1 MEGAEALHP
10 DRAPAVLRV
19 ATSPATKRHP
29 DSGPLSMTREPVPNT
44 IVRPYGHL
52 SVQEVDV
59 PLTERS
65 LTSWLLG
72 REVYFQTD
80 YLALSRGGDVA
91 LVAVRKK
98 SSQPL
103 FSPVVEVRVL
113 AEPDRATW
121 VHSPDTDVDNPTALA
136 RAALSQARPAVAAFV
151 VLGRYEHV
159 NFIWEPALTPVR
171 VRDVVPPHPPKLFT
185 MAEQAVALHDDL
197 PPIDLILDVVDI
209 DQLAQA
215 HPAERYLLPCRG
227 SATQLGE
234 PIEFLDTRPPVRHDW
249 LLIGCER
256 SVLIHRHFYGDEPE
270 WIDICPRRRRGCSD
284 SRALV
289 KCCQLERG
297 IDVHGSTVAVP
308 WGATLAEIHSAL
320 QVLTGMESPTSSGR
334 SVRAAGPLSRV
345 KRLPIVAEGS
355 DD

>member
-1 MEGAEALHP
+1 MEGAQNLHP

-19 ATSPATKRHP
+19 GASLATERHP
-29 DSGPLSMTREPVPNT
+29 AGKPLSMTPDPVPNT

-52 SVQEVDV
+52 SVQEVDI

-80 YLALSRGGDVA
+80 YLALRRGGDVA
-91 LVAVRKK
+91 LVAVRKE
-98 SSQPL
+98 SAQPL
-103 FSPVVEVRVL
+103 FSPVVEARVL

-171 VRDVVPPHPPKLFT
+171 VRDVVPPDPPKLFT
-185 MAEQAVALHDDL
+185 MAEQAVGIHEDL
-197 PPIDLILDVVDI
+197 PPIDLILDAVDI
-209 DQLAQA
+209 HQLAHA

-227 SATQLGE
+227 SGTQLGE

-270 WIDICPRRRRGCSD
+270 WIDICPRHRHGRSD
-284 SRALV
+284 TDRALV
-289 KCCQLERG
+289 KCCLLERG
-297 IDVHGSTVAVP
+297 FHVHGSTAVVP

-320 QVLTGMESPTSSGR
+320 QVLTE
-334 SVRAAGPLSRV
+334 V
-345 KRLPIVAEGS
+345 
-355 DD
+355 D